1 METLREIVR
10 DAPFGQLVRYATRN
24 RVFKY
29 PEELPGFE
37 IPAAYTERNT
47 GALGSTTQ
55 AHSSNSATVISQPN
69 PDQTT
74 DAPLPDDLEK
84 LPSRTEDIEKAHSR
98 NSTSTDHEELGVPAA
113 TIVSHTLPF
122 SPERLEAERL
132 EATLSLHGTR
142 SAPHAIAPT
151 KTADGLILAEW
162 YTTTDPANPHN
173 WSRGKK
179 AWTAFLI
186 CLYTFIVYAGSSIYV
201 SSQML
206 VMERFGVGAFK
217 ASLGLAL
224 YVLGYGIGPLLFAP
238 LSEVPQLGRNIP
250 YITTFALFTIL
261 TLPAALVDNLGGLLV
276 LRFLLGF
283 FGSPCLA
290 NGGASMQDLYT
301 LLQLPYGLAFWTAAA
316 FAGPALGPLLSGFS
330 VYAENWRWSQW
341 ELLWMAAPVFLLFF
355 FFLPETQPTTI
366 LLHRSAR
373 LRALTG
379 NPNIHTQ
386 TEIDRKGIK
395 FSATLADAIIKPLE
409 ICVKDPALFFINVYS
424 ALTYGIYYSFFEV
437 FPLVY
442 LEIYGFNVGEMTIV
456 FLAIIVGCFISITIY
471 FSYLKFYLTP
481 DILKRGLRPQEHRL
495 VPAIFASFGVPV
507 GLFLF
512 GWTARHSI
520 HWIATA
526 IGITIYST
534 SVFIIFQA
542 VFSYVPM
549 SYPTYAASLFA
560 GNDFCRSGFA
570 FGSVLFSRP
579 MYINLGIGKG
589 ISLLGGLSVM
599 GIIGMYL
606 IWVYGARLRARSK
619 FAV

>member
-1 METLREIVR
+1 METIREIVR

-24 RVFKY
+24 RFFKY

-37 IPAAYTERNT
+37 IPSAYTEKET
-47 GALGSTTQ
+47 
-55 AHSSNSATVISQPN
+55 SATASQ
-69 PDQTT
+69 DQVHSNHSATT
-74 DAPLPDDLEK
+74 NRQPGPAPATTTPLQADLEK
-84 LPSRTEDIEKAHSR
+84 LPSRTAEVENASDR
-98 NSTSTDHEELGVPAA
+98 NSTSTTPLPLHA
-113 TIVSHTLPF
+113 LPF
-122 SPERLEAERL
+122 SPSRLEAEL
-132 EATLSLHGTR
+132 ALHTTH
-142 SAPHAIAPT
+142 SPNHAIAPV

-162 YTTTDPANPHN
+162 YTTTDPANPQN
-173 WSRGKK
+173 WPQGKK
-179 AWTAFLI
+179 TWTAFLI

-201 SSQML
+201 SSTLL
-206 VMERFGVGAFK
+206 VMSRFGVGAFR

-261 TLPAALVDNLGGLLV
+261 TLPTALVDNLGGLLF

-290 NGGASMQDLYT
+290 NGGATMQDLYS
-301 LLQLPYGLAFWTAAA
+301 LLHIPYGLAFWTAAA

-379 NPNIHTQ
+379 NANIRTQ
-386 TEIDRKGIK
+386 TEIDRKGTK
-395 FSATLADAIIKPLE
+395 FSATLLDAVIKPLE

-442 LEIYGFNVGEMTIV
+442 LEIYGFSVGEMTIV
-456 FLAIIVGCFISITIY
+456 FLSIIVGCVAAMTIY
-471 FSYLKFYLTP
+471 FSYLRFYLIP

-495 VPAIFASFGVPV
+495 VPAIFASFGVPI
-507 GLFLF
+507 GLFIF
-512 GWTARHSI
+512 GWTARQSV
-520 HWIATA
+520 HWIASA
-526 IGITIYST
+526 IGIVIYST
-534 SVFIIFQA
+534 SVYIIFQA

-549 SYPTYAASLFA
+549 SYPQYAASLFA
-560 GNDFCRSGFA
+560 GNDFCRSAFA

-579 MYINLGIGKG
+579 MYLKLGIGKG

>member
-1 METLREIVR
+1 
-10 DAPFGQLVRYATRN
+10 
-24 RVFKY
+24 
-29 PEELPGFE
+29 
-37 IPAAYTERNT
+37 
-47 GALGSTTQ
+47 
-55 AHSSNSATVISQPN
+55 
-69 PDQTT
+69 
-74 DAPLPDDLEK
+74 
-84 LPSRTEDIEKAHSR
+84 
-98 NSTSTDHEELGVPAA
+98 
-113 TIVSHTLPF
+113 
-122 SPERLEAERL
+122 
-132 EATLSLHGTR
+132 
-142 SAPHAIAPT
+142 
-151 KTADGLILAEW
+151 
-162 YTTTDPANPHN
+162 
-173 WSRGKK
+173 
-179 AWTAFLI
+179 
-186 CLYTFIVYAGSSIYV
+186 
-201 SSQML
+201 
-206 VMERFGVGAFK
+206 MERFGVGAFK

-290 NGGASMQDLYT
+290 NGGASMQDLYA

-512 GWTARHSI
+512 GWTARHSV

-542 VFSYVPM
+542 VFYRDV
-549 SYPTYAASLFA
+549 F
-560 GNDFCRSGFA
+560 D
-570 FGSVLFSRP
+570 
-579 MYINLGIGKG
+579 LGIRRE
-589 ISLLGGLSVM
+589 VE
-599 GIIGMYL
+599 
-606 IWVYGARLRARSK
+606 SK
-619 FAV
+619 V

>member
-29 PEELPGFE
+29 PEESPGFE

-47 GALGSTTQ
+47 GASGSTTQ
-55 AHSSNSATVISQPN
+55 AHSNNSATAISHPN

-74 DAPLPDDLEK
+74 DAPLTDDLEK

-98 NSTSTDHEELGVPAA
+98 NSTSTDREELGVPAA
-113 TIVSHTLPF
+113 TIASHTLPF

-179 AWTAFLI
+179 AWTAFSI
-186 CLYTFIVYAGSSIYV
+186 C
-201 SSQML
+201 
-206 VMERFGVGAFK
+206 
-217 ASLGLAL
+217 
-224 YVLGYGIGPLLFAP
+224 YGIGPLLFAP

-290 NGGASMQDLYT
+290 NGGASMQDLYA

-512 GWTARHSI
+512 GWTARHSV

-579 MYINLGIGKG
+579 LYINLGIGKG

>member
-1 METLREIVR
+1 MEAIKEIVR

-24 RVFKY
+24 RFFKY

-37 IPAAYTERNT
+37 IPSAYIEKDTS
-47 GALGSTTQ
+47 ASASQSQ
-55 AHSSNSATVISQPN
+55 ATSDNSATAIRQPS
-69 PDQTT
+69 P
-74 DAPLPDDLEK
+74 APAATESPQVDLEK
-84 LPSRTEDIEKAHSR
+84 PHSRTAEGVNASDR
-98 NSTSTDHEELGVPAA
+98 NSTSTAPLP
-113 TIVSHTLPF
+113 SYTLPF
-122 SPERLEAERL
+122 SPSRLEADL
-132 EATLSLHGTR
+132 ALHTTQ
-142 SAPHAIAPT
+142 SNSHAIAPV

-162 YTTTDPANPHN
+162 YTTTDTANPQN
-173 WSRGKK
+173 WSQGKK
-179 AWTAFLI
+179 TWTAFLI

-201 SSQML
+201 SSTLL
-206 VMERFGVGAFK
+206 VMSQFGVGAFK

-224 YVLGYGIGPLLFAP
+224 YVL
-238 LSEVPQLGRNIP
+238 VPQLGRNIP

-261 TLPAALVDNLGGLLV
+261 TLPTALVDNLGGFLF

-290 NGGASMQDLYT
+290 NGGATMQDLYS
-301 LLQLPYGLAFWTAAA
+301 LLHIPYGLAFWTAAA

-366 LLHRSAR
+366 LLYRSAR

-386 TEIDRKGIK
+386 TEIDRKGTK
-395 FSATLADAIIKPLE
+395 FFAELLDTLIKPLE

-442 LEIYGFNVGEMTIV
+442 LEIYGFSVGEMTIV
-456 FLAIIVGCFISITIY
+456 FLVIIVGCVAAMTIY
-471 FSYLKFYLTP
+471 FSYLRFYLIP

-495 VPAIFASFGVPV
+495 VPAIFASFGVPI
-507 GLFLF
+507 GLF
-512 GWTARHSI
+512 
-520 HWIATA
+520 
-526 IGITIYST
+526 
-534 SVFIIFQA
+534 IFA
-542 VFSYVPM
+542 YVPM
-549 SYPTYAASLFA
+549 SYPQYAASLFA
-560 GNDFCRSGFA
+560 GNDFCRSAFA

-579 MYINLGIGKG
+579 MYLKLGIGKG

-599 GIIGMYL
+599 GIVSSKRISQSAS
-606 IWVYGARLRARSK
+606 AR
-619 FAV
+619 

>member
-29 PEELPGFE
+29 PEESPGFE

-47 GALGSTTQ
+47 GASGSTTQ
-55 AHSSNSATVISQPN
+55 AHSNNSATAISHPN

-98 NSTSTDHEELGVPAA
+98 NSTSTDREELGVPAA
-113 TIVSHTLPF
+113 TIASHTLPF

-186 CLYTFIVYAGSSIYV
+186 F
-201 SSQML
+201 
-206 VMERFGVGAFK
+206 
-217 ASLGLAL
+217 
-224 YVLGYGIGPLLFAP
+224 
-238 LSEVPQLGRNIP
+238 PQLGRNIP

-290 NGGASMQDLYT
+290 NGGASMQDLYA

-341 ELLWMAAPVFLLFF
+341 ELLWMAAP
-355 FFLPETQPTTI
+355 
-366 LLHRSAR
+366 RSIAK
-373 LRALTG
+373 ASS
-379 NPNIHTQ
+379 
-386 TEIDRKGIK
+386 

-456 FLAIIVGCFISITIY
+456 FLAIIAGCFISITIY

-512 GWTARHSI
+512 GWTARHSV

-599 GIIGMYL
+599 GIVSLNYL
-606 IWVYGARLRARSK
+606 QNLALS
-619 FAV
+619 